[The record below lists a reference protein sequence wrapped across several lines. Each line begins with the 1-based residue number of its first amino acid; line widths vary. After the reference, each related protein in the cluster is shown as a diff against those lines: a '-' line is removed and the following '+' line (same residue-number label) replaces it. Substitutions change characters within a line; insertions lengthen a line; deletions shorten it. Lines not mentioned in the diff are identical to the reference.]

1 MFAGCNCCNARRDC
15 EEGRETP
22 EQSRSGEK
30 DGAERFLKA
39 SPTDEARSRGVL
51 KMNQAQ
57 EQQQKTTKAEE
68 GSVGGEGGR
77 SEGKRR
83 GAERKVR
90 NRGRMGRV
98 GGDENTETFRGE
110 AS

>member
-15 EEGRETP
+15 EEGRETR

-30 DGAERFLKA
+30 DGAERFLK
-39 SPTDEARSRGVL
+39 TDEAQSRGVL

-68 GSVGGEGGR
+68 GSVGSEGGR

-90 NRGRMGRV
+90 NRGRMGGV
-98 GGDENTETFRGE
+98 GGDGNTETFRGE